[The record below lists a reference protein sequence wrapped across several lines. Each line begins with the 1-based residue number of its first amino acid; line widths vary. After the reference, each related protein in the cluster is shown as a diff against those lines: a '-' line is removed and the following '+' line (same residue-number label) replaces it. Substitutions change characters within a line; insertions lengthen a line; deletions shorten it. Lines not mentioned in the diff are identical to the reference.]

1 VAGVGSPSR
10 QFYTPGAFG
19 SRVAGCK
26 EKSGVSAGSRGFDR
40 RAFVQLA
47 ATFGLSLTV
56 PALAAKSPATS
67 PTSDEWTLI
76 GEVSELII
84 PTTDSGGALAAGV
97 PAFVKMML
105 SDWFS
110 QAERE
115 NFMAGM
121 QEFSAGALKKYDKK
135 FQELTAS
142 QKNQYFGELLTMA
155 EGGETPPRTPF
166 VVLMKRLTIFGYYT
180 SELGATTELHQQ
192 IAAAKYEPAAVI
204 KPGDRADSGIPGAMY
219 WFNAS

>member
-1 VAGVGSPSR
+1 M
-10 QFYTPGAFG
+10 
-19 SRVAGCK
+19 
-26 EKSGVSAGSRGFDR
+26 SAGYKIDR

-47 ATFGLSLTV
+47 TTFGLSLTV
-56 PALAAKSPATS
+56 PSLAAKSPAT
-67 PTSDEWTLI
+67 PLTADEWTLI

-97 PAFVKMML
+97 PEFVKMML
-105 SDWFS
+105 SHWFS
-110 QAERE
+110 ESERD
-115 NFMAGM
+115 NFISGM
-121 QEFSAGALKKYDKK
+121 REFSAGKKDGKI
-135 FQELTAS
+135 FAEMTAR
-142 QKNQYFGELLTMA
+142 QKDQYFGELLATA
-155 EGGETPPRTPF
+155 EGGATAPRTPF

-192 IAAAKYEPAAVI
+192 IAAARYEPAAVV

>member
-1 VAGVGSPSR
+1 MKREPESPV
-10 QFYTPGAFG
+10 PGRH
-19 SRVAGCK
+19 SL
-26 EKSGVSAGSRGFDR
+26 DR

-47 ATFGLSLTV
+47 TTFGLSLTV
-56 PALAAKSPATS
+56 PDLAAKSSALT
-67 PTSDEWTLI
+67 TDEWTLI

-84 PTTDSGGALAAGV
+84 PTTDTGGALAAGV

-110 QAERE
+110 EAERE
-115 NFMAGM
+115 NFLSGM
-121 QEFSAGALKKYDKK
+121 RKFSAGALEKYGKK
-135 FQELTAS
+135 FGELTAS
-142 QKNQYFGELLTMA
+142 QKDQYFGALLASA
-155 EGGETPPRTPF
+155 EGGATAPRTPF

-180 SELGATTELHQQ
+180 SELGATTELRQQ
-192 IAAAKYEPAAVI
+192 MATAKYEPAAAV